1 MQRAVVSWQTMCLIS
16 LLPVSP
22 LPLLADNGWAYFQH
36 FWGCASFCFHNGG
49 LNMGIWL
56 TITAVLLALGAL
68 AVSDNIAR
76 KKGQ

>member
-1 MQRAVVSWQTMCLIS
+1 
-16 LLPVSP
+16 
-22 LPLLADNGWAYFQH
+22 
-36 FWGCASFCFHNGG
+36 
-49 LNMGIWL
+49 MGIWL